1 MDWRHIEAVILD
13 LDGVIT
19 RTAAVH
25 ARAWKQMFDAF
36 LKRRH
41 QRVGGFYEPF
51 DIDKDYRQYVDG
63 KPRYEGV
70 RSFLQSRGIDLP
82 YGNSEDE
89 PGKETVCGLGNWKN
103 QLYQDLLEEMGAKVF
118 DDAVRMLHRWRDQG
132 LKLAV
137 VSSSKNCR
145 KVLEI
150 AGLTDL
156 FDVRVDGVTS
166 EQLHLKG
173 KPDPD
178 ILLKAADDLG
188 VAPARAVVFED
199 AVAGVQAG
207 RAGGFAWVV
216 GVARQGDGQALLDN
230 GADLVVQRL
239 DELDSEAGG
248 A

>member
-1 MDWRHIEAVILD
+1 MDWQRIEAVILD

-25 ARAWKQMFDAF
+25 ARAWKQMFDAYRE
-36 LKRRH
+36 RRQ
-41 QRVGGFYEPF
+41 QRGDESFEPF
-51 DIDKDYRQYVDG
+51 SDQDYRQYVDG

-70 RSFLQSRGIDLP
+70 RGFLQSRDLDLP
-82 YGNSEDE
+82 YGDPGDE
-89 PGKETVCGLGNWKN
+89 PGRETICGLGNWKN
-103 QLYQDLLEEMGAKVF
+103 QLYHVLLEDKGVEVF
-118 DDAVRMLHRWRDQG
+118 DDAVRMLHRWRDRG
-132 LKLAV
+132 LKRAV

-145 KVLEI
+145 KVLQLADLE
-150 AGLTDL
+150 DL
-156 FDVRVDGVTS
+156 FDVRVDGVTA
-166 EQLHLKG
+166 EQQHLKG

-178 ILLKAADDLG
+178 IFLRAARDLG
-188 VAPARAVVFED
+188 VAPSQAVVFED

-230 GADLVVQRL
+230 GADVVVQRL
-239 DELDSEAGG
+239 DELDREAGG